1 MKMPPNIAAW
11 FQGNLYLLTL
21 SGYSAD
27 LFICAKP
34 GELNDDPKFRWQLA
48 VDMVYRGVKCGLMDV
63 WDGAN
68 KARGTMGYSLELVK
82 ELAQF
87 NPNSD
92 HVCWVGPEIEASEL
106 CHALVKQFDVRTLNW
121 GRFVG
126 HSLKKLK
133 RYLIAMG

>member
-1 MKMPPNIAAW
+1 
-11 FQGNLYLLTL
+11 
-21 SGYSAD
+21 
-27 LFICAKP
+27 
-34 GELNDDPKFRWQLA
+34 
-48 VDMVYRGVKCGLMDV
+48 MVYRGVKCGLMDV

-87 NPNSD
+87 DPNSD
-92 HVCWVGPEIEASEL
+92 HVCWVGRKLRQASYVTHL
-106 CHALVKQFDVRTLNW
+106 SSSLMSRTLNW
-121 GRFVG
+121 GRFAG